1 MDPTWEIQTGGRLLR
16 YLLLRQPNQARHTE
30 RRWYTGSM
38 PGQSRPTEAK
48 PPPRPPPEPQMD
60 PTWEIQT
67 GGRRPR

>member
-16 YLLLRQPNQARHTE
+16 YLLLRQPNQARRTE
-30 RRWYTGSM
+30 RRYYAGSM
-38 PGQSRPTEAK
+38 PEQPRPTEAK
-48 PPPRPPPEPQMD
+48 PPPPPPDSD